1 MLVHVEI
8 GDPHLEGQ
16 QWGRQQAQEG
26 DAPEREHAATLT
38 PEPPR
43 GRKPPV
49 PRRYAACSRRQHRES
64 ERGPNRRRITTS
76 M

>member
-1 MLVHVEI
+1 MRRVEALAVKEHRRTMLVHVEI

-49 PRRYAACSRRQHRES
+49 P
-64 ERGPNRRRITTS
+64 
-76 M
+76 